1 MWTLGGVL
9 RNKTIGGTVCLALPA
24 MTALLKRLAS
34 VLLISL
40 EGFRTNI
47 VSKQT
52 FLKEITLHKTK
63 LFCLCAL
70 DRYGSLS

>member
-9 RNKTIGGTVCLALPA
+9 RIKTMGGTVCLALSA
-24 MTALLKRLAS
+24 MAALLKRLCS

-47 VSKQT
+47 ISKQT
-52 FLKEITLHKTK
+52 FLKEITLHNTK
-63 LFCLCAL
+63 LFCLL
-70 DRYGSLS
+70 